1 MSAPNVCRVVNGRI
15 VKASDLLGRPD
26 CPSMDVDFKEWK
38 HGRKPRAR
46 YLARDLQAAESLGQ
60 LPNRIAQ
67 HVGRRRPT
75 AA

>member
-1 MSAPNVCRVVNGRI
+1 MTPTYNVCRVVNGRI
-15 VKASDLLGRPD
+15 VKASDLAGRP
-26 CPSMDVDFKEWK
+26 SMAVDYYDHKQ
-38 HGRKPRAR
+38 GRKPRAR

>member
-1 MSAPNVCRVVNGRI
+1 MSGYNVCRVVNGRI
-15 VKASDLLGRPD
+15 VKASEAQGA
-26 CPSMDVDFKEWK
+26 SMDVDYKEWK

-46 YLARDLQAAESLGQ
+46 YLARDLQAADALGQ
-60 LPNRIAQ
+60 LSNRIAQ

>member
-1 MSAPNVCRVVNGRI
+1 MTPTYNVCRVVNGRI
-15 VKASDLLGRPD
+15 VKASGAGDSMSVDYYDHKQGRQT
-26 CPSMDVDFKEWK
+26 
-38 HGRKPRAR
+38 RAR